1 MSDNLDYPSNAE
13 PLSIGNV
20 VSAGIRLY
28 RSHLKEYFLL
38 ALKAYLWILVPIYG
52 WAKFCALSAL
62 ISRLAFGDLVNQPE
76 SVHSGERFVNSRLWK
91 FLGTLILMLFIGVGI
106 GISFLIAWVL
116 VLVIVGAILQLQTS
130 VLVPASNPSNMF
142 IFGLIVILVSVV
154 GIVGIIWL
162 GIRFY
167 LVDLP
172 LAIEENVDATSNIK
186 RSWELT
192 KGYVGR
198 IFIISFV
205 AFLIILPL
213 QILLQIIWSIMEII
227 FKFLSDSYPF
237 FSLIFILLFIA
248 IAITSNALVLPF
260 LQTVKAVIYYDLRT
274 RREGLGLQLRNRE
287 I

>member
-1 MSDNLDYPSNAE
+1 MSDNLDYPSNPE